1 MGKIKQIPVTNNKQI
16 KISPENNDE
25 ICFENLFVSSD
36 RLNSVKKLEFFIDKF
51 LPKNAIVCF
60 YANQGAGKSIFMIGL
75 CQMILKNFDDI
86 AIMYFDAENSLEIL
100 KSRGVNFLIS
110 DFKGRFNLL
119 TSENEKG
126 QTLCHPREFLQIFS
140 TKSQN
145 LSNTIIILDSFRD
158 FYPRGFDMNQDKSI
172 DLVFDYLKTLRN
184 QGASI
189 ILLHHTT
196 KNKQDENGIIIPK
209 GSGAI
214 ADNCDYLIQ
223 AKRVELENKAIML
236 FEVSHYGKAR
246 GGFQERAYEIPQTS
260 DEMLLKFQNDQ
271 MLLTECDFR
280 DVCTLDD
287 ENNALLKEALFEILS
302 LNANGLKQ
310 CELRKNL
317 KNKTKLGDNAIYQF
331 IAKYAQYFCN
341 IKLSD
346 KNAKIYKLKNL

>member
-1 MGKIKQIPVTNNKQI
+1 
-16 KISPENNDE
+16 
-25 ICFENLFVSSD
+25 
-36 RLNSVKKLEFFIDKF
+36 
-51 LPKNAIVCF
+51 
-60 YANQGAGKSIFMIGL
+60 
-75 CQMILKNFDDI
+75 
-86 AIMYFDAENSLEIL
+86 
-100 KSRGVNFLIS
+100 
-110 DFKGRFNLL
+110 
-119 TSENEKG
+119 
-126 QTLCHPREFLQIFS
+126 
-140 TKSQN
+140 
-145 LSNTIIILDSFRD
+145 
-158 FYPRGFDMNQDKSI
+158 MNQDKSI

-246 GGFQERAYEIPQTS
+246 GGFKERAYEIPQTS

-280 DVCTLDD
+280 EVCTLDD

-317 KNKTKLGDNAIYQF
+317 KNKTKLGDNVIYQF

-341 IKLSD
+341 INLSN